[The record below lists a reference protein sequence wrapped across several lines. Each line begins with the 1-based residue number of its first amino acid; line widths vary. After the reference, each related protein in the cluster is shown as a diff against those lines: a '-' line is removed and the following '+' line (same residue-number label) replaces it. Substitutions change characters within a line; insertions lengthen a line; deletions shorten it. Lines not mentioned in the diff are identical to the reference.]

1 MAVSDISHVQDAGH
15 VPKGEAYDH
24 AVRRVVLLGVVVLL
38 AAGCTDAR
46 QRAAARAV
54 ERSAGRQARCT
65 KSARMLG
72 GTPVNTSVFICNVK
86 RGDALCDRYSS
97 TLAGKSF
104 VVKLQ
109 ARRVDCVLPPS

>member
-1 MAVSDISHVQDAGH
+1 
-15 VPKGEAYDH
+15 
-24 AVRRVVLLGVVVLL
+24 
-38 AAGCTDAR
+38 
-46 QRAAARAV
+46 
-54 ERSAGRQARCT
+54 
-65 KSARMLG
+65 MLG

-97 TLAGKSF
+97 TLARKSF

>member
-1 MAVSDISHVQDAGH
+1 M
-15 VPKGEAYDH
+15 
-24 AVRRVVLLGVVVLL
+24 RRVLLLGAVVLL

-54 ERSAGRQARCT
+54 ERTVGGHARCT

-72 GTPVNTSVFICNVK
+72 GSPVETTVFICNVK
-86 RGDALCDRYSS
+86 RSGGLCDRYRT
-97 TLAGKSF
+97 TLTPNSF

-109 ARRVDCVLPPS
+109 ARHVDCVLPPS

>member
-1 MAVSDISHVQDAGH
+1 M
-15 VPKGEAYDH
+15 
-24 AVRRVVLLGVVVLL
+24 RRVVLLGAIVLL

-54 ERSAGRQARCT
+54 ERSVGAPARCT
-65 KSARMLG
+65 KSARFLG

-86 RGDALCDRYSS
+86 RGGALCDRYRVA
-97 TLAGKSF
+97 LAQNSF

>member
-1 MAVSDISHVQDAGH
+1 M
-15 VPKGEAYDH
+15 
-24 AVRRVVLLGVVVLL
+24 RRVALLGALVLL

-46 QRAAARAV
+46 QRAAMRATEHAV
-54 ERSAGRQARCT
+54 AGHARCT

-72 GTPVNTSVFICNVK
+72 GTPVDTTVFICNVK
-86 RGDALCDRYSS
+86 RGGGLCDRYRT
-97 TLAGKSF
+97 TLYRNGS

>member
-1 MAVSDISHVQDAGH
+1 M
-15 VPKGEAYDH
+15 
-24 AVRRVVLLGVVVLL
+24 RRVALLGAVVLL

-46 QRAAARAV
+46 QRAAVRAV
-54 ERSAGRQARCT
+54 EHSVGGHARCT

-72 GTPVNTSVFICNVK
+72 GTPVDTTVFICNVK

-97 TLAGKSF
+97 TVTSNSF

>member
-1 MAVSDISHVQDAGH
+1 M
-15 VPKGEAYDH
+15 
-24 AVRRVVLLGVVVLL
+24 RRVVFIGAVVLL
-38 AAGCTDAR
+38 AAGCTETR

-54 ERSAGRQARCT
+54 ERSVGGKARCT

-86 RGDALCDRYSS
+86 RGAALCDRYRV
-97 TLAGKSF
+97 TLVPNGF
-104 VVKLQ
+104 VAKLQ